1 MIKKEK
7 KACIFFYSS
16 QNNTIITLTTL
27 KKRTLSWASTGS
39 VGFKGFRRSTKFAAR
54 KAVEKIIKVASD
66 YKIDVIDVYINGTGK
81 GRYTALKGLKHS
93 KMKILTIYDCTPL
106 AYNGCRPPKKRRL

>member
-1 MIKKEK
+1 MIKKK

-16 QNNTIITLTTL
+16 QNNTIITLTNL
-27 KKRTLSWASTGS
+27 RKQTLSWASTGS

-54 KAVEKIIKVASD
+54 KAVEQIIEVANA
-66 YKIDVIDVYINGTGK
+66 YQIDVLDIYINGTGK
-81 GRYTALKGLKHS
+81 GRYAALKGLKQS
-93 KMKILTIYDCTPL
+93 KMKILTIFDCTPL